1 MQRITGTLI
10 ALLFLIWGML
20 TVIGGLEAA
29 RGDWIVLGLGIG
41 AFGCVF
47 LPAVQYL
54 WFPR

>member
-1 MQRITGTLI
+1 MQRIAGTLI
-10 ALLFLIWGML
+10 ALLFLIWGIL
-20 TVIGGLEAA
+20 TVLGGLEAA

-54 WFPR
+54 WLQR